1 MFGTVYPRLLI
12 TLHLQ
17 LLGIVLT
24 ASILLRPSNAT
35 LIEFLVI
42 L

>member
-1 MFGTVYPRLLI
+1 MFGTVYHRLLI
-12 TLHLQ
+12 NLHLQ
-17 LLGIVLT
+17 LLGVVLT
-24 ASILLRPSNAT
+24 VLILRRPLNVT